1 MSAYQVDTECLGR
14 VLKAISK
21 AGAYGPRYKQIQKLK
36 DQYNKNAG
44 KVFDQLLDLNR
55 FSLAERYPDDSHEL
69 HHDVDRNKAVWYSR
83 QLGHADVQLYK
94 SLGCFLYQACEG
106 DANKKKDV
114 FAHDLASKQPGYE
127 DAKMGL
133 IMNKNWN
140 AFKKMMVVEL
150 LLVKQQDV
158 NKLTT
163 IEKNYQFVY
172 DITELEKSQAY
183 LQTC

>member
-55 FSLAERYPDDSHEL
+55 FSLSENYPNDYKDL
-69 HHDVDRNKAVWYSR
+69 FHDVDRSKEAVWFSR

-94 SLGCFLYQACEG
+94 SLGLFLI
-106 DANKKKDV
+106 
-114 FAHDLASKQPGYE
+114 PG
-127 DAKMGL
+127 M
-133 IMNKNWN
+133 
-140 AFKKMMVVEL
+140 
-150 LLVKQQDV
+150 
-158 NKLTT
+158 
-163 IEKNYQFVY
+163 
-172 DITELEKSQAY
+172 
-183 LQTC
+183 

>member
-69 HHDVDRNKAVWYSR
+69 HHDVNKDKAVWYSK
-83 QLGHADVQLYK
+83 QLGHSDAQLYK
-94 SLGCFLYQACEG
+94 SLQCFSYQSCEG
-106 DANKKKDV
+106 KASNKNLYKTIDAIKDV
-114 FAHDLASKQPGYE
+114 YAHDLASKHPLYE
-127 DAKMGL
+127 DAKWG
-133 IMNKNWN
+133 
-140 AFKKMMVVEL
+140 
-150 LLVKQQDV
+150 
-158 NKLTT
+158 
-163 IEKNYQFVY
+163 
-172 DITELEKSQAY
+172 
-183 LQTC
+183 

>member
-55 FSLAERYPDDSHEL
+55 FSLSENYPNDYKDL
-69 HHDVDRNKAVWYSR
+69 FHDVDRSKAVWFSR

-106 DANKKKDV
+106 DANKKNLYKTLDAIKDV
-114 FAHDLASKQPGYE
+114 FAHDLASKHPGYE
-127 DAKMGL
+127 DAKWG
-133 IMNKNWN
+133 
-140 AFKKMMVVEL
+140 
-150 LLVKQQDV
+150 
-158 NKLTT
+158 
-163 IEKNYQFVY
+163 
-172 DITELEKSQAY
+172 
-183 LQTC
+183 